1 MISPG
6 PSGAPIPPTPAE
18 RFYTA
23 LIAGAAPLV
32 LLNLTRRGFRNR
44 AYWRRWGERFGHGA
58 LPRDCPVW
66 VHAVSVGEVQAAV
79 PLVRLILERY
89 PGLRVVVTTTTP
101 TGSERVRAAFDHEVE
116 HVYAAYDLPGAVGRF
131 LDRAR
136 PRLAVFMET
145 ELWPNTL
152 RLCAERAI
160 PVVVANARLSER
172 SARGYSRFPGVVG
185 PMLGRIG
192 AIAAQ
197 GPRDAERFLA
207 LGVPRERVQVTGSLK
222 FDVPLPASL
231 REQAEALRRQWG
243 VDRSVWVAAS
253 THEGEEKRILDAF
266 DRLLQHCPG
275 SLLVLVPRHP
285 ERFARVLAL
294 ARRMGFRVVQ
304 RTRAG
309 EDVTQAQVFL
319 GDTMG
324 ELPLFFAAADVA
336 FVGGSLVPT
345 GGHNLLE
352 PAALGVPVLFGP
364 HVFNF
369 AEVSG
374 MLVERGAG
382 RQVRGTRELA
392 AVVCELFQDPNRR
405 HAMGESAREAVVENR
420 GALERLMT
428 VLEPQLGLLAGSGR
442 RDASGAAPVSAST
455 SR

>member
-145 ELWPNTL
+145 ELWPNTQ

-160 PVVVANARLSER
+160 PVVLANARLSER

-319 GDTMG
+319 GDTLG
-324 ELPLFFAAADVA
+324 ELPLFFAA
-336 FVGGSLVPT
+336 
-345 GGHNLLE
+345 
-352 PAALGVPVLFGP
+352 AALGVPVLFGP

-382 RQVRGTRELA
+382 RQVRGARELA

-442 RDASGAAPVSAST
+442 GDASGAAPVSAST

>member
-1 MISPG
+1 M
-6 PSGAPIPPTPAE
+6 PPTPAE
-18 RFYTA
+18 RLYTA
-23 LIAGAAPLV
+23 LIVGAAPLV
-32 LLNLTRRGFRNR
+32 LLNLARRGLRNR
-44 AYWRRWGERFGHGA
+44 AYWRRWGERFGRGA
-58 LPRDCPVW
+58 LPEDCPVW

-79 PLVRLILERY
+79 PLVRRVLDRY
-89 PGLRVVVTTTTP
+89 PGLRVLVTTTTP
-101 TGSERVRAAFDHEVE
+101 TGSERVRAAFGTEVE

-131 LDRAR
+131 LDRVR

-160 PVVVANARLSER
+160 PVVLANARLSER
-172 SARGYSRFPGVVG
+172 SARGYARFPGVVG

-197 GPRDAERFLA
+197 ARPDADRFLA
-207 LGVPRERVQVTGSLK
+207 LGVPGERVQVTGSLK

-243 VDRSVWVAAS
+243 ADRSVWVAAS
-253 THEGEEKRILDAF
+253 THEGEEKRILEAF
-266 DRLLQHCPG
+266 ERLLQHCPD

-294 ARRMGFRVVQ
+294 ARRKGFRVVQ

-309 EDVTQAQVFL
+309 EDAKQAQVFL

-382 RQVRGTRELA
+382 RQVRGARELA

-442 RDASGAAPVSAST
+442 GDASGAAPVSAST

>member
-1 MISPG
+1 M
-6 PSGAPIPPTPAE
+6 PPTPAE
-18 RFYTA
+18 RLYTA
-23 LIAGAAPLV
+23 LIVGAAPLV
-32 LLNLTRRGFRNR
+32 LLNLARRGLRNR
-44 AYWRRWGERFGHGA
+44 AYWRRWGERFGRGA
-58 LPRDCPVW
+58 LPEDCPVW

-160 PVVVANARLSER
+160 PVVLANARLSER
-172 SARGYSRFPGVVG
+172 SARGYARFPGVVG

-197 GPRDAERFLA
+197 ARPDADRFLA
-207 LGVPRERVQVTGSLK
+207 LGVPGERVQVTGSLK

-243 VDRSVWVAAS
+243 ADRSVWVAAS
-253 THEGEEKRILDAF
+253 THEGEEKRILEAF
-266 DRLLQHCPG
+266 ERLLQHCPD

-294 ARRMGFRVVQ
+294 ARRKGFRVVQ

-309 EDVTQAQVFL
+309 EDAKQAQVFL

-374 MLVERGAG
+374 MLVERAAG
-382 RQVRGTRELA
+382 RQVRGARELA
-392 AVVCELFQDPNRR
+392 ALVCELFQDPDRR
-405 HAMGESAREAVVENR
+405 HAMGESGREAVVENR
-420 GALERLMT
+420 GALERLMA
-428 VLEPQLGLLAGSGR
+428 VLEPHLALLAGSGR
-442 RDASGAAPVSAST
+442 GSTPRAAPVSASA

>member
-1 MISPG
+1 MPH
-6 PSGAPIPPTPAE
+6 TPAE
-18 RFYTA
+18 RLYTA
-23 LIAGAAPLV
+23 LIVGAAPLV
-32 LLNLTRRGFRNR
+32 LLNLARRGLRNR
-44 AYWRRWGERFGHGA
+44 AYWRRWGERFGRGA
-58 LPRDCPVW
+58 LPEDCPVW
-66 VHAVSVGEVQAAV
+66 IHAVSVGEVQAAV
-79 PLVRLILERY
+79 PLVRRVLERY
-89 PGLRVVVTTTTP
+89 PGLRVLVTTTTP
-101 TGSERVRAAFDHEVE
+101 TGSERVRAAFGTEVE

-131 LDRAR
+131 LDRVR

-160 PVVVANARLSER
+160 PVVLANARLSER
-172 SARGYSRFPGVVG
+172 SARGYARFPGVVG

-197 GPRDAERFLA
+197 ARPDADRFLA
-207 LGVPRERVQVTGSLK
+207 LGVPGERVQVTGSLK

-243 VDRSVWVAAS
+243 ADRSVWVAAS
-253 THEGEEKRILDAF
+253 THEGEEKRVLEAF
-266 DRLLQHCPG
+266 DRLLQHCPD

-309 EDVTQAQVFL
+309 EDATQAQVFL

-382 RQVRGTRELA
+382 RQVGGARELA
-392 AVVCELFQDPNRR
+392 ALVCELFQDPDRR

-420 GALERLMT
+420 GALERLMA
-428 VLEPQLGLLAGSGR
+428 VLEPRLGLLAGSGR
-442 RDASGAAPVSAST
+442 GRAPSAAPVSAST

>member
-1 MISPG
+1 MP
-6 PSGAPIPPTPAE
+6 PSPAE
-18 RFYTA
+18 RLYTA
-23 LIAGAAPLV
+23 LVVAAAPLV
-32 LLNLTRRGFRNR
+32 LLNLVRRGLRNR
-44 AYWRRWGERFGHGA
+44 AYWRRWGERFGRGA
-58 LPRDCPVW
+58 LSEDCPVW
-66 VHAVSVGEVQAAV
+66 IHAVSVGEVQAAV
-79 PLVRLILERY
+79 PLVRRILERY
-89 PGLRVVVTTTTP
+89 PGLRVLVTTTTP
-101 TGSERVRAAFDHEVE
+101 TGSERVRAAFGVEVE

-131 LDRAR
+131 LDRVR

-152 RLCAERAI
+152 RICAERSI
-160 PVVVANARLSER
+160 PVVLANARLSER
-172 SARGYSRFPGVVG
+172 SARGYARFPGVVG

-197 GPRDAERFLA
+197 ARPDADRFLA
-207 LGVPRERVQVTGSLK
+207 LGVPGERVQVTGSLK

-253 THEGEEKRILDAF
+253 THEGEEKRVLEAF

-294 ARRMGFRVVQ
+294 ARRKGFRVVQ

-309 EDVTQAQVFL
+309 EDATQAQVFL

-352 PAALGVPVLFGP
+352 PAVLGVPVLFGP

-369 AEVSG
+369 AEVSS
-374 MLVERGAG
+374 MLMERGAG
-382 RQVRGTRELA
+382 RQVRGARELA
-392 AVVCELFQDPNRR
+392 ALVCELFQDPDRR
-405 HAMGESAREAVVENR
+405 HAMGESGREVVVENR
-420 GALERLMT
+420 GALERLT
-428 VLEPQLGLLAGSGR
+428 AVLEPYLGLLAGSGR
-442 RDASGAAPVSAST
+442 GSTPSAPPVSAST
-455 SR
+455 SH

>member
-1 MISPG
+1 M
-6 PSGAPIPPTPAE
+6 PPTPAE
-18 RFYTA
+18 RLYTA
-23 LIAGAAPLV
+23 LIVGAAPLV
-32 LLNLTRRGFRNR
+32 LLNLARRGLRNR
-44 AYWRRWGERFGHGA
+44 AYWRRWGERFGRGA
-58 LPRDCPVW
+58 LPEDCPVW

-79 PLVRLILERY
+79 PLVRRVLDRY
-89 PGLRVVVTTTTP
+89 PGLRVLVTTTTP
-101 TGSERVRAAFDHEVE
+101 TGSERVRAAFGTEVE

-131 LDRAR
+131 LDRVR

-160 PVVVANARLSER
+160 PVVLANARLSER
-172 SARGYSRFPGVVG
+172 SARGYARFPGVVG

-197 GPRDAERFLA
+197 ARPDADRFLA
-207 LGVPRERVQVTGSLK
+207 LGVPGERVQVTGSLK

-243 VDRSVWVAAS
+243 ADRSVWVAAS
-253 THEGEEKRILDAF
+253 THEGEEKRILEAF
-266 DRLLQHCPG
+266 ERLLQHCPD

-294 ARRMGFRVVQ
+294 ARRKGFRVVQ

-309 EDVTQAQVFL
+309 EDAKQAQVFL

-374 MLVERGAG
+374 MLVERAAG
-382 RQVRGTRELA
+382 RQVRGARELA
-392 AVVCELFQDPNRR
+392 ALVCELFQDPDRR
-405 HAMGESAREAVVENR
+405 HAMGESGREAVVENR
-420 GALERLMT
+420 GALERLMA
-428 VLEPQLGLLAGSGR
+428 VLEPHLALLAGSGR
-442 RDASGAAPVSAST
+442 GSTPRAAPVSASA

>member
-1 MISPG
+1 MI
-6 PSGAPIPPTPAE
+6 
-18 RFYTA
+18 
-23 LIAGAAPLV
+23 AAIYARES
-32 LLNLTRRGFRNR
+32 T
-44 AYWRRWGERFGHGA
+44 
-58 LPRDCPVW
+58 
-66 VHAVSVGEVQAAV
+66 
-79 PLVRLILERY
+79 
-89 PGLRVVVTTTTP
+89 
-101 TGSERVRAAFDHEVE
+101 SERVRAAFDHEVE

-442 RDASGAAPVSAST
+442 GDASGAAPVSAST

>member
-145 ELWPNTL
+145 ELWPNTQ

-160 PVVVANARLSER
+160 PVVLANARLSER

-324 ELPLFFAAADVA
+324 ELPLFFAAA
-336 FVGGSLVPT
+336 
-345 GGHNLLE
+345 
-352 PAALGVPVLFGP
+352 ALGVPVLFGP

-382 RQVRGTRELA
+382 RQVRGARELA

-442 RDASGAAPVSAST
+442 GDASGAAPVSAST